1 MPTINIVEHQ
11 LITDSNDW
19 NEEYRES
26 LEKVGFSGG
35 SSDFMQIPKYLG
47 IDRNF
52 RASYFIG
59 TCWLTDD
66 LAVAILPKIENV
78 NFIKMF
84 LSALEVDS
92 AKESDYFAKCYKID
106 FDQPAIKT
114 PKSLNILSPLLI
126 LHFISLLEK
135 LVKRGLKRGY
145 IIREENLKSK
155 IKGKIMFSTHLRQ
168 NIFQKREDRV
178 ACRYQEYTFD
188 IPENRLLKKA
198 LIFSEKV
205 LDRFESIKKQSNYQE
220 IRKRFNKLKQHF
232 AVVSDD
238 IEVSQIKKITANK
251 LFINYKSAVK
261 IAKMIL
267 RRFDYSIQK
276 AGETEESTPPFY
288 IDMSRL
294 YELWVYSKLNEAY
307 PKQIDFQVI
316 GHCRTAVD
324 FIKKDE
330 KLIMDAKYKP
340 RYANSNSRI
349 IADIREIS
357 GYARDKKIL
366 KELNINEN
374 DNEEIK
380 CVIIYPEPI
389 KLDTDQDS
397 TDNGTEEIKDEEC
410 KRISSFNKDNTIID
424 QSSKITL
431 FRNFYKIAVPL
442 PTE

>member
-1 MPTINIVEHQ
+1 MEETIVIREHEP
-11 LITDSNDW
+11 IP
-19 NEEYRES
+19 NEYHNELQS
-26 LEKVGFSGG
+26 IQFVGVPD
-35 SSDFMQIPKYLG
+35 DFMGEPKFLG
-47 IDRNF
+47 IGKDCC
-52 RASYFIG
+52 ASYFIG

-114 PKSLNILSPLLI
+114 PKSLNVLSPLLI
-126 LHFISLLEK
+126 LHFLSLLEK

-168 NIFQKREDRV
+168 NVFPKREDRI

-205 LDRFESIKKQSNYQE
+205 LDRFESIKKQSNYQD

-232 AVVSDD
+232 AVVTDD
-238 IEVSQIKKITANK
+238 IEVSQIQKITANK

-307 PKQIDFQVI
+307 PKQIDFQVK
-316 GHCRTAVD
+316 GYCRTAVD
-324 FIKKDE
+324 FIKKTDE

-349 IADIREIS
+349 IDDIREIS

-366 KELNINEN
+366 RELNINEN
-374 DNEEIK
+374 DNKEIK

-389 KLDTDQDS
+389 KLDTEEDW
-397 TDNGTEEIKDEEC
+397 TEEEKKEMQDADCNEL
-410 KRISSFNKDNTIID
+410 SSFDVCKPIVS
-424 QSSKITL
+424 QSSEITQ
-431 FRNFYKIAVPL
+431 FRNFYKIAVLL